1 MCGILGW
8 LGDIAPADHLR
19 FGAALDSIAH
29 RGPDDQGVF
38 ADGNILLGHRRLA
51 ILDLSSAGH
60 QPMVEPES
68 GAVLTYNGEIYN
80 YLELR
85 TELEAK
91 GHRFRSGSDSE
102 VLLRGLIEWGDA
114 VLPRLN
120 GMFAFAFWDPRRR
133 NLLVARDRFGV
144 KPLYYRL
151 GQEGFAFAS
160 EPKALLSLFPAHRQ
174 VAKDVLLQFLGNN
187 LLHSSGDSFYQGI
200 HLLQPAHFGIVR
212 SGDRQLTTAQYW
224 NYPSDSPNET
234 DPATAVEEFDALFT
248 DSVRLRLRSDVPV
261 GLTLSGGLDS
271 TGILAAANRISDRS
285 LISFTS
291 VYSEK
296 DQGELS
302 WAKAATE
309 GGKSSL
315 VAVAAPPDQWL
326 ETMQKI
332 TWHMDAPGYSPAVYP
347 LWFLMQRARQDK
359 VIVLLE
365 GQGADEALAGY
376 PQYAALALIDSW
388 SKNAS
393 IGSRLRETGER
404 LGGLADTFTWP
415 WTLAW
420 LARELSPTALRW
432 YRHRQGMSSL
442 LRSGVTIPADAMP
455 PTGQGDRVTQRLLQD
470 HSRNI
475 LPGLLHYG
483 DAISMAHG
491 IESRHPFMDYRLVE
505 WMFRMPTAIRSR
517 ADETKWVLREY
528 LRKHGQKRIGD
539 RKDKKGYPTPVA
551 SWLIGEQALQVED
564 ILLKRPSL
572 LHEWVDPAKVR
583 ALLDRNKHGSQT
595 ASHHLYKLL
604 STHMWLDRC
613 IDGAAP

>member
-8 LGDIAPADHLR
+8 LGDIAPSDHAR
-19 FGAALDSIAH
+19 FGGALDSIAH

-38 ADGNILLGHRRLA
+38 AGPNILLGHRRLA
-51 ILDLSSAGH
+51 ILDLSLAGH
-60 QPMVEPES
+60 QPMVEPET

-85 TELEAK
+85 AELEIK
-91 GHRFRSGSDSE
+91 GHRFRSASDSE
-102 VLLRGLIEWGDA
+102 VLLRGLIEWGYA
-114 VLPRLN
+114 VLSRLN
-120 GMFAFAFWDPRRR
+120 GMFAFAFWDPRERR
-133 NLLVARDRFGV
+133 LLVARDRFGV

-151 GQEGFAFAS
+151 GPEGFAFAS
-160 EPKALLSLFPAHRQ
+160 EPKALLSLFPVHRQ
-174 VAKDVLLQFLGNN
+174 VAEGVLQQFLGNN
-187 LLHSSGDSFYQGI
+187 LLYANGESFYQGI
-200 HLLQPAHFGIVR
+200 HLLEPAHFGVYGH
-212 SGDRQLTTAQYW
+212 GDRQLKTREYW
-224 NYPSDSPNET
+224 TYPVGTPVEI

-248 DSVRLRLRSDVPV
+248 DAVRLRFRSDVPV

-271 TGILAAANRISDRS
+271 TGILAAANRISDRP
-285 LISFTS
+285 LVSFTS
-291 VYSEK
+291 VYSETER
-296 DQGELS
+296 GELN

-315 VAVAAPPDQWL
+315 VAVAAPPDRWL

-347 LWFLMQRARQDK
+347 LWFLMQRARNDK

-393 IGSRLRETGER
+393 MGNKLRESQER
-404 LGGLADTFTWP
+404 LGGLADTFTWR

-420 LARELSPTALRW
+420 LARELSPSALRW
-432 YRHRQGMSSL
+432 HRGRTGMSSL
-442 LRSGVTIPADAMP
+442 LRPGVTIPADVAP
-455 PTGQGDRVTQRLLQD
+455 EHEARDRVTQRLLQD

-517 ADETKWVLREY
+517 ATETKWVLREY
-528 LRKHGQKRIGD
+528 LRKHGQQRIGD

-551 SWLIGEQALQVED
+551 SWLTGEQARQVED
-564 ILLKRPSL
+564 ILLNRQSL
-572 LHEWVDPAKVR
+572 LHDWIDPAKVR
-583 ALLDRNKHGSQT
+583 ALLDRNKHGSLT

-604 STHMWLDRC
+604 STQMWLDRC
-613 IDGAAP
+613 IDGATP